1 MHFFLCALRV
11 KIIERIPQFN
21 SSMFF
26 VIISGVIYSLIKIGH
41 TIQDLVVAV
50 EIVLIPVMMEI
61 FVVRT
66 LPLSVC
72 LSVCLSV
79 STPLLDSYN
88 KIPEQT

>member
-1 MHFFLCALRV
+1 
-11 KIIERIPQFN
+11 
-21 SSMFF
+21 MFF

-50 EIVLIPVMMEI
+50 EIVLLPVMMEI

-79 STPLLDSYN
+79 STPLFDTVNPLYN
-88 KIPEQT
+88 DTVCFKLSLMLK

>member
-1 MHFFLCALRV
+1 MF
-11 KIIERIPQFN
+11 KILEHLPQFI

-26 VIISGVIYSLIKIGH
+26 IIISGVIYSLIKIRH
-41 TIQDLVVAV
+41 TIQELEVAV